1 MAKKKK
7 ADIHLTACG
16 ALSPTGPGA
25 KIAKGGGGKITY
37 VNHGKKEK
45 TPEERIF
52 GYVIWAMGNEN

>member
-7 ADIHLTACG
+7 ADKNLTACG

-25 KIAKGGGGKITY
+25 KIAEGGGGKITY

-45 TPEERIF
+45 TPEDRLFEC
-52 GYVIWAMGNEN
+52 VIEAMKG

>member
-45 TPEERIF
+45 TT
-52 GYVIWAMGNEN
+52 